1 MSEDQQH
8 HIDEQEYNELMKGI
22 GDSSVP
28 AGEKDRQRELLSTGY
43 RNLNGDPMETKVK
56 LLARTDWTQIK
67 YTLAESAKLS
77 QIIKTLNELKAKIDS
92 FPAPQDAPTAT
103 PAPVSFSARLFDFL
117 KSAKTELAT
126 IICFA
131 IFFPNGGAVFK
142 AIASMIYP
150 TGGGQ

>member
-8 HIDEQEYNELMKGI
+8 HIDEQEYNELLKGI

-77 QIIKTLNELKAKIDS
+77 QIIKTLNELKAKLDS
-92 FPAPQDAPTAT
+92 VPAPHAVATSAPT
-103 PAPVSFSARLFDFL
+103 SFSARLFDFL
-117 KSAKTELAT
+117 KTAKTELAT

-150 TGGGQ
+150 QSGG

>member
-77 QIIKTLNELKAKIDS
+77 QIIKTLNELKAKLDTL
-92 FPAPQDAPTAT
+92 PAKQEVVTSA
-103 PAPVSFSARLFDFL
+103 APVSFSARLFDFL

-150 TGGGQ
+150 QSGG

>member
-8 HIDEQEYNELMKGI
+8 HIDEQEYNELMKAVT
-22 GDSSVP
+22 DSGVP
-28 AGEKDRQRELLSTGY
+28 AGEKDRQRELLSAGY

-77 QIIKTLNELKAKIDS
+77 QIIKSINEIKTKLDEAPPKKDES
-92 FPAPQDAPTAT
+92 EEPAAPM
-103 PAPVSFSARLFDFL
+103 SFSARLFDFL

-131 IFFPNGGAVFK
+131 IFFPNGGAVIK
-142 AIASMIYP
+142 AISAIINP
-150 TGGGQ
+150 GAQP

>member
-77 QIIKTLNELKAKIDS
+77 QIIKTLNELKAKLDS
-92 FPAPQDAPTAT
+92 APAPQSIPSYTPT
-103 PAPVSFSARLFDFL
+103 SFSARLFDFL
-117 KSAKTELAT
+117 KTAKTELAT

-142 AIASMIYP
+142 AIASMIHP
-150 TGGGQ
+150 QSGG

>member
-8 HIDEQEYNELMKGI
+8 HIDEQEYNELMKAVT
-22 GDSSVP
+22 DSGVP
-28 AGEKDRQRELLSTGY
+28 AGEKDRQRELLSAGY

-77 QIIKTLNELKAKIDS
+77 QIIKSINEIKAKLDEATQQKS
-92 FPAPQDAPTAT
+92 DKEPAAPM
-103 PAPVSFSARLFDFL
+103 SFSARLFDFL

-131 IFFPNGGAVFK
+131 IFFPNGGAVIK
-142 AIASMIYP
+142 AISAIINP
-150 TGGGQ
+150 GAQP

>member
-8 HIDEQEYNELMKGI
+8 HIDEQEYNELLKGI

-77 QIIKTLNELKAKIDS
+77 QIIKTLNELKAKLDS
-92 FPAPQDAPTAT
+92 APAPQAVATSAPT
-103 PAPVSFSARLFDFL
+103 SFSARLFDFL
-117 KSAKTELAT
+117 KTAKTELAT

-131 IFFPNGGAVFK
+131 IFFPNGGAVIK
-142 AIASMIYP
+142 ALSAIINPGAQP
-150 TGGGQ
+150 